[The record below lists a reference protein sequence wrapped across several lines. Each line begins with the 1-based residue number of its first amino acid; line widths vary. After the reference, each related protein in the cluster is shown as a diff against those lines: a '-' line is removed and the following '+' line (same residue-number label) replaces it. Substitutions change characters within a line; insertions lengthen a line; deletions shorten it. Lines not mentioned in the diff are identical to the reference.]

1 MRLALRLFG
10 LRWAVLLMVLAVCAE
25 TASATTVIIPADD
38 DMIVGA
44 RAIVRGRVLA
54 ITCDVDPQGRIYTY
68 VTLRVNEVL
77 KGRIT
82 ARHIVLK
89 EPGGQVGLQGS
100 LVFGAPQ
107 FKPDEEVLLYLD
119 TWNDGSLRVHQMF
132 LGKFTITNDAATGKT
147 MAKRD
152 GPDAGVVVEE
162 RTHADGARG
171 PATSR
176 MELATYTEM
185 VRARLAA
192 NRERA
197 RDFER
202 AHYAN
207 VALLTEPPGYSRA
220 VAGGMHAEFNF
231 ITNPAVRWFEPD
243 SNLPVAFNVNLEGA
257 PAGAIE
263 DVAAAMNAWST
274 IPGCAM
280 RAVIGNTGNYCFARG
295 INTITFNNCDSQFGP
310 TPGCAS
316 ILAIGGLNW
325 DAGQTRVVNGVSF
338 YAGNTG
344 HVSFNPYASC
354 DYDDHCKVRE
364 IATHEIGHALGL
376 GHSWNPCGV
385 CPPPNAGQQEA
396 TMYGVAHF
404 DGRCATL
411 KQDDTNGILFM
422 YPAAGAGP
430 GPLTIITQAPL
441 QLGFIDRVYSQS
453 LVASGGTPPYRWS
466 LIEGS
471 GSLPPGIALNPTGL
485 VGGTPT
491 TEGTYA
497 FTVQVTDA
505 ASATSQKD
513 FAITITRV
521 SANLNSTFDSQ
532 EVPAKL
538 EPGQNFPAVIRFI
551 NSGAQVWASSGLYLR
566 SQNPTDNG
574 VWGGSIVPIFGNSVA
589 AGETLEARFIAFAP
603 RTPGV
608 YDFQWQLYQ
617 DGQGYFGQL
626 SANVRITV
634 GDGVPPLTITSAAAA
649 EAVQGQLFTMPLA
662 ATGGVSP
669 YTWAVT
675 AGVLPQGL
683 ILNRESGL
691 LGGVPMA
698 SGAATCTVTV
708 NDGQSRRADKVMTI
722 TVLAPPSPPLD
733 LTTAQLAAGQQGVA
747 YNQSLAAIGGKPP
760 YLWSIAEGSLPA
772 GLALN
777 ATGGAISGMPSVS
790 GTFNITVA
798 VADAEA
804 HTARKAFTL
813 TVNPPALTMQLA
825 TLIEATVGQAFSY
838 LPAAA
843 GGRQPYGW
851 TITMGALPSG
861 LTLNTASGLI
871 AGTPTAA
878 GSFVMA
884 VTVRDQDGRSVG
896 GSLTIK
902 VIDPATVP
910 AITSVKYKGGKKL
923 MVFGERFN
931 AAAVLM
937 IDGVQAAANP
947 SDGSFV
953 VKRMTLA
960 IGTHEFKI
968 INPGGVASL
977 PFILTVN

>member
-10 LRWAVLLMVLAVCAE
+10 LRWAVLFAVLAVCAE

-54 ITCDVDPQGRIYTY
+54 INCDFDPQGRIYTY
-68 VTLRVNEVL
+68 VTLRVNDVL
-77 KGRIT
+77 KGHIT
-82 ARHIVLK
+82 ARRIVLK
-89 EPGGQVGLQGS
+89 EPGGQVGSQGS

-132 LGKFTITNDAATGKT
+132 LGKFAITSDAATGKVMVT
-147 MAKRD
+147 RD
-152 GPDAGVVVEE
+152 GPDAGVVFEE
-162 RTHADGARG
+162 RPHADGTHG

-176 MELATYTEM
+176 MELGAYTEM
-185 VRARLAA
+185 VRARLAL

-202 AHYAN
+202 TYYAN

-220 VAGGMHAEFNF
+220 AAGGVHAEFNF
-231 ITNPAVRWFEPD
+231 ITNPPVRWFEPD
-243 SNLPVAFNVNLEGA
+243 SNLPVAFSVNLESA
-257 PAGAIE
+257 PPGAID

-295 INTITFNNCDSQFGP
+295 LNTITFNNCDGQFAP

-316 ILAIGGLNW
+316 VLAIGGLNW
-325 DAGQTRVVNGVSF
+325 DAGQTRVVGGVTF

-385 CPPPNAGQQEA
+385 CPPPNAAQQEA
-396 TMYGVAHF
+396 TMYGIAHF

-430 GPLTIITQAPL
+430 GPLTIITPAPL
-441 QLGFIDRVYSQS
+441 QFGFIDSLYSQS
-453 LVASGGTPPYRWS
+453 LIASGGTPPYRWS
-466 LIEGS
+466 LKDGS
-471 GSLPPGIALNPTGL
+471 GSLPPGLVFNPTGL

-513 FAITITRV
+513 FTITITRV
-521 SANLNSTFDSQ
+521 SANLNASFASQ
-532 EVPAKL
+532 EVPARL
-538 EPGQNFPAVIRFI
+538 EPGQSFAAVIRFI
-551 NSGAQVWASSGLYLR
+551 NSGAQPWILSTLYLR

-574 VWGGSIVPIFGNSVA
+574 VWGGNIVPIYGDSVVP
-589 AGETLEARFIAFAP
+589 GDTLEARFFAFAP

-617 DGQGYFGQL
+617 DGQGYFGQM
-626 SANVRITV
+626 STNVRITV
-634 GDGVPPLTITSAAAA
+634 GDGVPPLAISSAATA
-649 EAVQGQLFTMPLA
+649 EAVQGQSFTMPLA
-662 ATGGVSP
+662 ATGGTSP
-669 YTWAVT
+669 YTWTVT

-683 ILNRESGL
+683 SLNRDSGL
-691 LGGVPMA
+691 LAGLPIATGT
-698 SGAATCTVTV
+698 ATCTVTV
-708 NDGQSRRADKVMTI
+708 SDAQSRRADQVMTI
-722 TVLAPPSPPLD
+722 TVHAPPTPPLD
-733 LTTAQLAAGQQGVA
+733 LTTAQLVAGQQGVG
-747 YNQSLAAIGGKPP
+747 YNQSLAAAGGKPP
-760 YLWSIAEGSLPA
+760 YTWSIADGSLPA

-777 ATGGAISGMPSVS
+777 ATSGSISGTPNVS

-804 HTARKAFTL
+804 HAVRKALTL
-813 TVNPPALTMQLA
+813 TVNAPALTMQLA
-825 TLIEATVGQAFSY
+825 TLVEATLGQAFSY

-843 GGRQPYGW
+843 GGRQPYSW
-851 TITMGALPSG
+851 AITAGALPAG
-861 LTLNTASGLI
+861 LTLNAASGAI
-871 AGTPTAA
+871 SGTPTAA
-878 GSFVMA
+878 GSFAVT
-884 VTVRDQDGRSVG
+884 VTVRDADGRSAG

-902 VIDPATVP
+902 VTDPATVP
-910 AITSVKYKGGKKL
+910 AITNVKYKGGKKL

-937 IDGVQAAANP
+937 IDGAQVAANP
-947 SDGSFV
+947 SDGTFV
-953 VKRMTLA
+953 VKRLTLSA
-960 IGTHEFKI
+960 GAHEFKV
-968 INPGGVASL
+968 INPGGIASA
-977 PFILTVN
+977 PFILTIN